1 MYVCETNQSVTGFLA
16 NVFNKLNGIN
26 EQTVKYP
33 SGVAESLYPL
43 SVFLIFLKG
52 AIIFLCIQHQSV
64 YTYCKIYLEPLLI
77 VPTTYYLLF
86 IV

>member
-1 MYVCETNQSVTGFLA
+1 MYVCETNLSVTGFLA
-16 NVFNKLNGIN
+16 NVFNELNGIN

-52 AIIFLCIQHQSV
+52 SIIFLCIQHQSV

-77 VPTTYYLLF
+77 VIHLLF

>member
-1 MYVCETNQSVTGFLA
+1 MYVCETNLRVTGLFA
-16 NVFNKLNGIN
+16 NVFNELNGIN

-43 SVFLIFLKG
+43 SVFLILLKVS
-52 AIIFLCIQHQSV
+52 IIFLCIQHQSV

-77 VPTTYYLLF
+77 VIHLLF

>member
-1 MYVCETNQSVTGFLA
+1 MYVCETNLSVTGFLA
-16 NVFNKLNGIN
+16 NVFNELNGIN
-26 EQTVKYP
+26 KQTVKYP

-52 AIIFLCIQHQSV
+52 SIIFLCIQHQSV

-77 VPTTYYLLF
+77 VIHLLF

>member
-1 MYVCETNQSVTGFLA
+1 MYVCETNLSVTGFLA
-16 NVFNKLNGIN
+16 NVFNELNGIN

-43 SVFLIFLKG
+43 SVFLILLKG
-52 AIIFLCIQHQSV
+52 SIIFLCIQHQSV

-77 VPTTYYLLF
+77 VIHLLF

>member
-1 MYVCETNQSVTGFLA
+1 MYVCETNLSITGFLA
-16 NVFNKLNGIN
+16 NVFNKLNGSN

-77 VPTTYYLLF
+77 VTHLLF

>member
-1 MYVCETNQSVTGFLA
+1 MYVCETNLSVTGFLA

-43 SVFLIFLKG
+43 SVFLILLKG
-52 AIIFLCIQHQSV
+52 SIIFLCIQHQSV

-77 VPTTYYLLF
+77 VIHLLF